1 MTRRPAR
8 LSSVPCLLSQEVVAA
23 RVCSLALQVSQDY
36 AGREPIVVGVL
47 KGSWMFM
54 ADLVRHLAFP
64 VLCDFVKLS
73 SYGASTA
80 TSGTLRLDLDMS
92 LPAEGRELLIV
103 EDIIDTGL
111 SVRWLLDH
119 LQAKRPGGVRVCAL
133 LDKPSRRQ
141 VAVPLDYVGFTI
153 PDRFVVGYGI
163 DFGEWY
169 RELPYVGYLPGEG
182 GES

>member
-1 MTRRPAR
+1 
-8 LSSVPCLLSQEVVAA
+8 
-23 RVCSLALQVSQDY
+23 
-36 AGREPIVVGVL
+36 
-47 KGSWMFM
+47 MFM
-54 ADLVRHLAFP
+54 ADLVRHLTFP

-73 SYGASTA
+73 SYGANTA
-80 TSGTLRLDLDMS
+80 TSGTIRLELDMS
-92 LPAEGRELLIV
+92 LPAADRELLIV

-119 LQAKRPGGVRVCAL
+119 LQAKRPAGVRVCTL

-141 VAVPLDYVGFTI
+141 VAVPLDYIGFTI
-153 PDRFVVGYGI
+153 PDQFVVGYGI